1 MSEPSTPLMR
11 QYSAI
16 KKEHPN
22 ALLFFRLG
30 DFYELFFDDAILAAR
45 ELQITLTSRNKE
57 KGVNI
62 PMCGV
67 PYHAAEGYIAK
78 LIRRGFKVAVC
89 EQVED
94 PRLATKLVR
103 REVTRVVTPGTAAD
117 SSLNAEENNFL
128 AAVATVGDRVGFAA
142 LDLSTGEF
150 RATEF
155 AGESAGRRIQEELEQ
170 LRPKEMLY
178 GSSAP
183 LLEHASSTQLGSFA
197 TLNGRDTPHSTGT
210 APVARISGFGWA
222 ETPLDDW
229 IFAPDHA
236 IPLVENHFGVLS
248 LEGFGLAGKQAAAS
262 AAGAILYYIRST
274 QRGTLD
280 HVDRIGFYERQNC
293 LVLDAVTVRNLELIE
308 PLFAGT
314 DAGVTLIRCL
324 DATITPMG
332 KRLLRMWM
340 LRPSLD
346 RTEIEARLDAV
357 DVQVKDIVGR
367 EELRRSLD
375 GILDLER
382 LLSRV
387 TLETANPRDVLAL
400 GASLGKL
407 PKVRGVLAGLLAPR
421 LAMLHAAIDELGD
434 LRGKIES
441 MLAPEPPLTLNDGG
455 VIAAGIDKD
464 LDELR
469 DLSHNSKQYLAQVET
484 RERERTGIGSLK
496 VKFNSIFGYY
506 IEISKANLHHAPT
519 DYERK
524 QTLVNAERFTTPE
537 LKEYESK
544 ILDAQEK
551 IVEIERRL
559 FAELRSAIA
568 AEAKRIRQTA
578 LALAEVDVLGSLAHI
593 AALRN
598 YCRPKFEADNS
609 DQTADL
615 EIVEGR
621 HPVIELQEMT
631 IGNDR
636 FVPNDLFLNSKTHNI
651 VVLTGPNMGGKST
664 YLRQAALIV
673 IMAQMGSFVPARSVR
688 MGIVDRVFT
697 RIGASDNVA
706 RGRSTFMVEMTETAA
721 ILHTAT
727 PRSLIL
733 LDEVGRGTSTYDGLA
748 IAWAAVEYLHAR
760 VRAKTLFATHYFEL
774 TELAEQLS
782 GVKNY
787 HVSVK
792 ETGGSVVFLRR
803 VEPGAADRSYGI
815 EVAKLAGLPNE
826 VVVRAREVLAE
837 HESSEHRLSG
847 HLTPGS
853 APERPAQLTIFT
865 PLSQPVLEKLRE
877 ADLDRMTPLE
887 ALNLLAELKKADWQK
902 RWQRRTQLIHAS
914 GQLLIVGFDGT
925 EMSPRLASL
934 LAKIAPAGVILFARN
949 IKGVEQTHTLLREC
963 QKCVAMPLFTCV
975 DLEGGTVDRFRN
987 VLGTAPSPAE
997 VFATGSRALY
1007 RKHGRVIGENCRA
1020 LGFNVDFAPVLDLA
1034 FAASRSV
1041 MSSRAVSDD
1050 PKQVVVYAREFLQGL
1065 RDAGV
1070 LGCGKHFPWAG

>member
-1 MSEPSTPLMR
+1 MSEFSTPLMR
-11 QYSAI
+11 QYAAI

-30 DFYELFFDDAILAAR
+30 DFYELFFDDAVLAAR

-57 KGVNI
+57 KGVEI

-67 PYHAAEGYIAK
+67 PHHAAEGYIAK

-94 PRLATKLVR
+94 PRLAKKLVR
-103 REVTRVVTPGTAAD
+103 REVTRVVTPGTASD

-128 AAVATVGDRVGFAA
+128 AAVATVGDRAGFAA

-155 AGESAGRRIQEELEQ
+155 GGESAIRRIQEELEQ
-170 LRPKEMLY
+170 LRPKEVLY

-183 LLEHASSTQLGSFA
+183 LFEKRTNPDIRDLAASSSTQMSTSA
-197 TLNGRDTPHSTGT
+197 TTGP
-210 APVARISGFGWA
+210 APVRSANGVA

-236 IPLVENHFGVLS
+236 IPLLENHFGVLS

-274 QRGTLD
+274 QRGKLD

-314 DAGVTLIRCL
+314 DAGVTLFRCL
-324 DATITPMG
+324 DATVTPMG
-332 KRLLRMWM
+332 KRLLRTWL

-346 RTEIEARLDAV
+346 QAEINGRLDAV
-357 DVQVKDIVGR
+357 EMQVKDTLRR

-400 GASLGKL
+400 SASLARI
-407 PKVRGVLAGLLAPR
+407 PKVRAALAGLPAQR
-421 LAMLHAAIDELGD
+421 LIALHSAIDELTD
-434 LRGKIES
+434 LRERIDRT
-441 MLAPEPPLTLNDGG
+441 LVPEPPLTLSDGG
-455 VIAAGIDKD
+455 AIAAAVDKD

-469 DLSHNSKQYLAQVET
+469 DLSRNSKQYLAQVET

-506 IEISKANLHHAPT
+506 IEISKANLHLSPA

-578 LALAEVDVLGSLAHI
+578 LALAEVDVLSCLAHI

-598 YCRPKFEADNS
+598 YCRPRFEADN
-609 DQTADL
+609 ANLAGDL

-621 HPVIELQEMT
+621 HPVIELQEMAA
-631 IGNDR
+631 GSER
-636 FVPNDLFLNSKTHNI
+636 FVPNDLFLNSSPQNKPQNASHNI
-651 VVLTGPNMGGKST
+651 IVLTGPNMGGKST

-673 IMAQMGSFVPARSVR
+673 IMAQMGSFVPARAAR
-688 MGIVDRVFT
+688 LGIVDRVFT

-727 PRSLIL
+727 ARSLIL

-748 IAWAAVEYLHAR
+748 IAWAAVEYLHAK

-792 ETGGSVVFLRR
+792 EAGGSVVFLRR

-837 HESSEHRLSG
+837 HESSERRLSD
-847 HLTPGS
+847 HLTPGAS
-853 APERPAQLTIFT
+853 TEPDRPTQLTIFT

-877 ADLDRMTPLE
+877 VDLNRLTPLE
-887 ALNLLAELKKADWQK
+887 ALNLLAELKKE
-902 RWQRRTQLIHAS
+902 I
-914 GQLLIVGFDGT
+914 
-925 EMSPRLASL
+925 
-934 LAKIAPAGVILFARN
+934 
-949 IKGVEQTHTLLREC
+949 
-963 QKCVAMPLFTCV
+963 
-975 DLEGGTVDRFRN
+975 
-987 VLGTAPSPAE
+987 
-997 VFATGSRALY
+997 
-1007 RKHGRVIGENCRA
+1007 
-1020 LGFNVDFAPVLDLA
+1020 
-1034 FAASRSV
+1034 
-1041 MSSRAVSDD
+1041 
-1050 PKQVVVYAREFLQGL
+1050 
-1065 RDAGV
+1065 
-1070 LGCGKHFPWAG
+1070 

>member
-11 QYSAI
+11 QYAAV
-16 KKEHPN
+16 KREHPN

-57 KGVNI
+57 KGVAI

-94 PRLATKLVR
+94 PRLAKKLVR

-117 SSLNAEENNFL
+117 SSLSAEENNFL

-155 AGESAGRRIQEELEQ
+155 AGESAGRRIQAELEQ
-170 LRPKEMLY
+170 FRPKEMLFV
-178 GSSAP
+178 SSAP
-183 LLEHASSTQLGSFA
+183 LLDRSIQANLKSAEARMMTGVPPVQASAATTLPRFSGS
-197 TLNGRDTPHSTGT
+197 
-210 APVARISGFGWA
+210 GWA

-236 IPLVENHFGVLS
+236 IPLLENHFGVLS

-280 HVDRIGFYERQNC
+280 HVDRIGFYERHNC

-314 DAGVTLIRCL
+314 DAGVTLFRCL
-324 DATITPMG
+324 DATVTPMG
-332 KRLLRMWM
+332 KRLLRTWM
-340 LRPSLD
+340 LRPSLGQA
-346 RTEIEARLDAV
+346 EIEARLDAV
-357 DVQVKDIVGR
+357 EVQVKDTVRR

-387 TLETANPRDVLAL
+387 TLETANPRDVLTLA
-400 GASLGKL
+400 ASLARI
-407 PKVRGVLAGLLAPR
+407 PKVRTVLAELSESRRSAAR
-421 LAMLHAAIDELGD
+421 LATLHGAIDELTD
-434 LRGKIES
+434 LREKIEHT
-441 MLAPEPPLTLNDGG
+441 LVPEPPLTLSDGG
-455 VIAAGIDKD
+455 VIATGVDKD

-469 DLSHNSKQYLAQVET
+469 DLSRNSKQYLAQVEQ

-506 IEISKANLHHAPT
+506 IEISKANLHLSPA

-559 FAELRSAIA
+559 FADLRSAIA

-578 LALAEVDVLGSLAHI
+578 LALAEVDVLGCLAHI

-598 YCRPKFEADNS
+598 YCRPRFEPNLDEAEKAEDVG
-609 DQTADL
+609 DL

-621 HPVIELQEMT
+621 HPVIELQELAA
-631 IGNDR
+631 GSER
-636 FVPNDLFLNSKTHNI
+636 FVPNELFLDASTHNI
-651 VVLTGPNMGGKST
+651 IVLTGPNMGGKST

-673 IMAQMGSFVPARSVR
+673 IMAQMGSFVPARAVR
-688 MGIVDRVFT
+688 LSIVDRVFT

-727 PRSLIL
+727 ARSLIL

-760 VRAKTLFATHYFEL
+760 VHAKTLFATHYFEL

-792 ETGGSVVFLRR
+792 ETGGGVVFLRR

-837 HESSEHRLSG
+837 HESSERRLSE

-853 APERPAQLTIFT
+853 STEPERPTQLTIFT

-877 ADLDRMTPLE
+877 VDLNRITPLE
-887 ALNLLAELKKADWQK
+887 ALNLLAELKKE
-902 RWQRRTQLIHAS
+902 I
-914 GQLLIVGFDGT
+914 
-925 EMSPRLASL
+925 
-934 LAKIAPAGVILFARN
+934 
-949 IKGVEQTHTLLREC
+949 
-963 QKCVAMPLFTCV
+963 
-975 DLEGGTVDRFRN
+975 
-987 VLGTAPSPAE
+987 
-997 VFATGSRALY
+997 
-1007 RKHGRVIGENCRA
+1007 
-1020 LGFNVDFAPVLDLA
+1020 
-1034 FAASRSV
+1034 
-1041 MSSRAVSDD
+1041 
-1050 PKQVVVYAREFLQGL
+1050 
-1065 RDAGV
+1065 
-1070 LGCGKHFPWAG
+1070 

>member
-11 QYSAI
+11 QYAAI

-30 DFYELFFDDAILAAR
+30 DFYELFFDDAVLAAR

-57 KGVNI
+57 KGMAI

-67 PYHAAEGYIAK
+67 PHHAAEGYISK

-89 EQVED
+89 EQLED
-94 PRLATKLVR
+94 PRLAKKLVR

-117 SSLNAEENNFL
+117 PSLSAEENNFL
-128 AAVATVGDRVGFAA
+128 AAAATVGDRVGFAA

-155 AGESAGRRIQEELEQ
+155 VGESAGRRIQEELEQ
-170 LRPKEMLY
+170 LRPREILY

-183 LLEHASSTQLGSFA
+183 LLERTSIGQSRSFTGLDGPA
-197 TLNGRDTPHSTGT
+197 AHSYPGT
-210 APVARISGFGWA
+210 APVARLSGSGWA

-236 IPLVENHFGVLS
+236 IPLLENHFGVLS

-314 DAGVTLIRCL
+314 DAGVTLFRCM
-324 DATITPMG
+324 DATVTPMG
-332 KRLLRMWM
+332 KRLLRTWM

-346 RTEIEARLDAV
+346 RPEIEGRLDSV
-357 DVQVKDIVGR
+357 EVQVEDTMRR

-400 GASLGKL
+400 AASLARI
-407 PKVRGVLAGLLAPR
+407 PRVRTVLAELHTSRLTALHLL
-421 LAMLHAAIDELGD
+421 IDEMVD
-434 LRGKIES
+434 LREKIDR
-441 MLAPEPPLTLNDGG
+441 MLVSEPPLTLSDGG
-455 VIAAGIDKD
+455 VIAAGVDKD

-469 DLSHNSKQYLAQVET
+469 DLSRNSKQYLALVET

-506 IEISKANLHHAPT
+506 IEISKANLHLSPS

-559 FAELRSAIA
+559 FAELRTAIA
-568 AEAKRIRQTA
+568 AQARRIRQTA
-578 LALAEVDVLGSLAHI
+578 LALAETDVLGCLAHI

-598 YCRPKFEADNS
+598 YCRPQFEQDSGKAVK
-609 DQTADL
+609 AEHIGDL
-615 EIVEGR
+615 EIIEGR
-621 HPVIELQEMT
+621 HPVIELQKLVAGSE
-631 IGNDR
+631 R
-636 FVPNDLFLNSKTHNI
+636 FVPNELFLDSSTHNI
-651 VVLTGPNMGGKST
+651 MVLTGPNMGGKST

-727 PRSLIL
+727 PLSLIL

-748 IAWAAVEYLHAR
+748 IAWAAVEYLHAH

-774 TELAEQLS
+774 TELAQQLG

-792 ETGGSVVFLRR
+792 EAGGSVVFLRR

-837 HESSEHRLSG
+837 HESSERRLSQ

-853 APERPAQLTIFT
+853 STEPERPTQLTIFT

-877 ADLDRMTPLE
+877 VDLNRLTPLE
-887 ALNLLAELKKADWQK
+887 ALNLLAELKKE
-902 RWQRRTQLIHAS
+902 I
-914 GQLLIVGFDGT
+914 
-925 EMSPRLASL
+925 
-934 LAKIAPAGVILFARN
+934 
-949 IKGVEQTHTLLREC
+949 
-963 QKCVAMPLFTCV
+963 
-975 DLEGGTVDRFRN
+975 
-987 VLGTAPSPAE
+987 
-997 VFATGSRALY
+997 
-1007 RKHGRVIGENCRA
+1007 
-1020 LGFNVDFAPVLDLA
+1020 
-1034 FAASRSV
+1034 
-1041 MSSRAVSDD
+1041 
-1050 PKQVVVYAREFLQGL
+1050 
-1065 RDAGV
+1065 
-1070 LGCGKHFPWAG
+1070 